1 MRDYASIKVVLED
14 RSMLLQKRLEQIKSD
29 ISCSHSSDR
38 SEQAQERENDEVL
51 NQLGHSVDREI
62 REIAKALQRLE
73 NDSYGHC
80 LECAK
85 PIAMGRLK
93 ISPEAAF
100 CNYCADD
107 RQSA

>member
-1 MRDYASIKVVLED
+1 MRNYTSIRTVLEN
-14 RSMLLQKRLEQIKSD
+14 RSALLQKRLEQIKRD
-29 ISCSHSSDR
+29 ISCSHSSDW

-80 LECAK
+80 LECDK

-93 ISPEAAF
+93 IKPEASF
-100 CNYCADD
+100 CTYCAYE